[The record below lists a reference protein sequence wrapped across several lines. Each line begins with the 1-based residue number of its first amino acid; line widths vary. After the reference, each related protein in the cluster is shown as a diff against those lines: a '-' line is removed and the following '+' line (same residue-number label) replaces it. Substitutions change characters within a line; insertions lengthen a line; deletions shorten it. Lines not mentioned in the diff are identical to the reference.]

1 MYNQQ
6 RVVFKFEF
14 CYDGFGGA
22 RMKHTIS
29 AIALITIFI
38 LLAGLSCSSP
48 SLSPASSDLPETQA
62 PVLTN
67 PQDWIPP
74 IFPDAVSDE
83 DTQANMTAVA
93 STPEA
98 LDETACI
105 CFGFPVHDAV
115 FHAYRSEAAVQDVMD
130 FYSKEMAAQGWKKV
144 AVDLSDS
151 KLPHEIWQQGTTGPL
166 VAYLMV
172 APMEEGKVLIYL
184 SVAESDTPQE
194 IIRE

>member
-1 MYNQQ
+1 
-6 RVVFKFEF
+6 
-14 CYDGFGGA
+14 
-22 RMKHTIS
+22 MKRTIS
-29 AIALITIFI
+29 AIALIII
-38 LLAGLSCSSP
+38 LFTGLSCSP
-48 SLSPASSDLPETQA
+48 PALSPKPNVSSETQS

-67 PQDWIPP
+67 PEDWVPP
-74 IFPDAVSDE
+74 IFPGAVSDE

-105 CFGFPVHDAV
+105 CFGFPVHDAI
-115 FHAYRSEAAVQDVMD
+115 FHAYRTEADVHAVMD
-130 FYSKEMAAQGWKKV
+130 FYYKEMAAQGWKKV

-151 KLPHEIWQQGTTGPL
+151 KLPHQVWQQGATGLL

-172 APMEEGKVLIYL
+172 TNMEEGKTLIYF

-194 IIRE
+194 IIEG

>member
-1 MYNQQ
+1 
-6 RVVFKFEF
+6 
-14 CYDGFGGA
+14 
-22 RMKHTIS
+22 MKQTIS
-29 AIALITIFI
+29 AIALGIIFI
-38 LLAGLSCSSP
+38 LFTGLSCNSP
-48 SLSPASSDLPETQA
+48 SSGIAPETQA

-67 PQDWIPP
+67 PQDWTPP
-74 IFPDAVSDE
+74 VFPGAVSDE

-93 STPEA
+93 STPQA

-115 FHAYRSEAAVQDVMD
+115 FYAYRSEAEVQTVMD

-151 KLPHEIWQQGTTGPL
+151 KLPHEVWQQGATGPL

-172 APMEEGKVLIYL
+172 VPMEEGKTLIYL

-194 IIRE
+194 IIDE

>member
-1 MYNQQ
+1 MCNQQ
-6 RVVFKFEF
+6 HVVFIPNF
-14 CYDGFGGA
+14 CYDGFGNV
-22 RMKHTIS
+22 RMKQTIS
-29 AIALITIFI
+29 AIALGIIFI
-38 LLAGLSCSSP
+38 LFTGLSCNSP
-48 SLSPASSDLPETQA
+48 SSGIAPETQA

-67 PQDWIPP
+67 PQDWTPP
-74 IFPDAVSDE
+74 VFPGAVSDE

-93 STPEA
+93 STPQA

-105 CFGFPVHDAV
+105 CFGFLVHDAV
-115 FHAYRSEAAVQDVMD
+115 FYAYRSEAEVQTVMD

-151 KLPHEIWQQGTTGPL
+151 KLPHEVWQQGATGPL

-172 APMEEGKVLIYL
+172 VPMEEGKTLIYL

-194 IIRE
+194 IIDE

>member
-1 MYNQQ
+1 
-6 RVVFKFEF
+6 
-14 CYDGFGGA
+14 
-22 RMKHTIS
+22 MKHTLS
-29 AIALITIFI
+29 AIGLITVFI

-48 SLSPASSDLPETQA
+48 TFPSAPTIAPETQA
-62 PVLTN
+62 PELTD

-74 IFPDAVSDE
+74 IFPGAVSDE

-115 FHAYRSEAAVQDVMD
+115 FHAYRSEAGVQDVID

-151 KLPHEIWQQGTTGPL
+151 KLPHEVWQQGTTAPL
-166 VAYLMV
+166 VTYLMV
-172 APMEEGKVLIYL
+172 APMEEGKTLIYL
-184 SVAESDTPQE
+184 SVAISDTPQE
-194 IIRE
+194 VIEE